1 VASIAASELGLN
13 FDHWCFACGRANP
26 AGLHLELRF
35 GPNRAEATFTA
46 ERRHQGYDGITHG
59 GIVTALLDEVM
70 GWAIFHQGIWAV
82 TTRFA
87 LTLRRPVRVGEEVIA
102 SGELTRDRGRG
113 LEVRGEVRRAADGEL
128 LASAE
133 GTYVR
138 MGEAQRRAMIERY
151 GDPSPALRRLAL
163 ALDGERSE

>member
-1 VASIAASELGLN
+1 MASVRASELGIN

-26 AGLHLELRF
+26 IGLRLDLRF
-35 GPNRAEATFTA
+35 APNRAEATFTP
-46 ERRHQGYDGITHG
+46 ERQHQGYEGIVHG

-87 LTLRRPVRVGEEVIA
+87 LAFRRSMRVGETVTA
-102 SGELTRDRGRG
+102 TGVLARDRGRA
-113 LEVRGEVRRAADGEL
+113 LELHGEVRRAADDEL
-128 LASAE
+128 LATAD

-138 MGEAQRRAMIERY
+138 MSEPQRQAMIDRY
-151 GDPSPALRRLAL
+151 GDPAPALERLAV
-163 ALDGERSE
+163 AMREGRE